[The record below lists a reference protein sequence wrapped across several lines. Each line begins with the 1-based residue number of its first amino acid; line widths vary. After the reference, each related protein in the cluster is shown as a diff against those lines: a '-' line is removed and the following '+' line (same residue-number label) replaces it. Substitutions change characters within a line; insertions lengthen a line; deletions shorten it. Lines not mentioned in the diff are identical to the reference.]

1 VLITL
6 GRATSPFRRTC
17 SQFYPLCLLFR
28 YLFVVLTQPWPR
40 RRSGPTQKLKQF
52 KFRLVLLCRRRHP
65 ATPAGSEHFKASAS
79 TWFTRCRRRPYHA
92 RRSYIAYL
100 FETLWLQ
107 NKHICTFTAAIASD
121 LSAATCSIFS
131 TIPSPTAST

>member
-6 GRATSPFRRTC
+6 GRTTSPFRRD
-17 SQFYPLCLLFR
+17 LLTILSSMLALR

-79 TWFTRCRRRPYHA
+79 TWFTWCRRRPYHA

-107 NKHICTFTAAIASD
+107 NKHICTFTAAFASD

-131 TIPSPTAST
+131 TIPSPTASN